1 MKDSG
6 LGLQNIHTKEFDVNL
21 THTDFSGGTNSSV
34 LVTAHLYCCQRHVT
48 FLTADVLGN
57 LARCSIFLPSLPEPV
72 KISTTP
78 YATYHPTTSGTSSP
92 TVELTPT
99 IATTEVPV
107 CSADQKSLILA
118 GMGKEFLRRA
128 FAHVP
133 GGAVIDID
141 QLWQNPNRRQRT
153 GYSIFRQADKND
165 DDVLSEDEIRDYGV
179 SLFERGYIPSLI
191 CGDWIASHCLGN
203 GTQVS
208 KEGWNNCLNI
218 EEAIIKSPTPLF

>member
-1 MKDSG
+1 
-6 LGLQNIHTKEFDVNL
+6 
-21 THTDFSGGTNSSV
+21 
-34 LVTAHLYCCQRHVT
+34 
-48 FLTADVLGN
+48 
-57 LARCSIFLPSLPEPV
+57 
-72 KISTTP
+72 
-78 YATYHPTTSGTSSP
+78 
-92 TVELTPT
+92 
-99 IATTEVPV
+99 
-107 CSADQKSLILA
+107 
-118 GMGKEFLRRA
+118 MGKEFLRRA

-165 DDVLSEDEIRDYGV
+165 DDVLSEGEIRDYGV